1 MFADVEQLVWHP
13 KLRSLHDYWR
23 SKRASAGLPRK
34 RDIDPAEIGSLLN
47 NVFLV
52 SVERDPIRFR
62 YRLLG
67 SAIIGV
73 SRANM
78 TGRTMDEA
86 YPGIRE
92 KATYLDYLA
101 CTEQASVRYYRGHAM
116 FDPDFA
122 FLTTDRI
129 LLPMTDGSGAVDFI
143 LGGAI
148 HRNGSGVE
156 I

>member
-1 MFADVEQLVWHP
+1 MLADVEQLVWHP
-13 KLRSLHDYWR
+13 KLRSLHDYWC
-23 SKRASAGLPRK
+23 SKRAPAGLPRK
-34 RDIDPAEIGSLLN
+34 RDIDPVEIGSLLN

-52 SVERDPIRFR
+52 SVERDPVRFR
-62 YRLLG
+62 YRLIG
-67 SAIIGV
+67 SAIIDV

-92 KATYLDYLA
+92 KVTYLDYLA
-101 CTEQASVRYYRGHAM
+101 CTEQASVRYYRGHTM

-129 LLPMTDGSGAVDFI
+129 LLPVTEDSGAVDFI

-148 HRNGSGVE
+148 HRDASGTE

>member
-67 SAIIGV
+67 LAIIGV

-101 CTEQASVRYYRGHAM
+101 
-116 FDPDFA
+116 
-122 FLTTDRI
+122 
-129 LLPMTDGSGAVDFI
+129 
-143 LGGAI
+143 
-148 HRNGSGVE
+148 
-156 I
+156 